1 MKRQFLPFLLALLP
15 VAASAQDAVEI
26 DGIYYNVI
34 TKGKV
39 AEVTKK
45 PSGYYTGSVDIPASV
60 IYKGVEYSV
69 TSIGNAAFYFSSG
82 LETVTIPDGVT
93 SMGSSAFQGCTSLA
107 SVTLPGSMTRIG
119 TGAFADC
126 TSLTSMS
133 IPGSVTSIG
142 QDAFRNCTAL
152 TSVTMES
159 GVTSIGLGAFRNCSA
174 LASLT
179 IPGSVQSIGD
189 WAFHNCSSLTSMSIP
204 SSVESIGQTA
214 FGSCVGLTSVHI
226 ADLAAWCNVSFGDF
240 FSNPLAYAHHLY
252 LGENEIK
259 DLVIPGSVTSVG
271 GYAFASC
278 SGLTSVTIPGSVTS
292 IGQAAFAGCS
302 GLTSVTIPSSV
313 TSIGDWAFASKS
325 LMTVKSYIEQPFS
338 VTSPFGAETYSQGKL
353 IVPRGTKELYARC
366 DGWKEFLTIE
376 EMPAPNGVC
385 ATPTISFLGD
395 KFKFQCATPGAEFTC
410 SLTSEEH
417 FTGDEVSIGNG
428 EVTYTLTVYA
438 TAPDYDPSPAVT
450 YSLTLNR
457 NDVNKDGRVDVAD
470 VSAILTKMAGR

>member
-1 MKRQFLPFLLALLP
+1 
-15 VAASAQDAVEI
+15 
-26 DGIYYNVI
+26 
-34 TKGKV
+34 
-39 AEVTKK
+39 
-45 PSGYYTGSVDIPASV
+45 
-60 IYKGVEYSV
+60 
-69 TSIGNAAFYFSSG
+69 
-82 LETVTIPDGVT
+82 
-93 SMGSSAFQGCTSLA
+93 
-107 SVTLPGSMTRIG
+107 
-119 TGAFADC
+119 
-126 TSLTSMS
+126 
-133 IPGSVTSIG
+133 
-142 QDAFRNCTAL
+142 
-152 TSVTMES
+152 MES

-214 FGSCVGLTSVHI
+214 FGGCLGLTSVHI

-240 FSNPLAYAHHLY
+240 SSNPLAYAHHLY

-292 IGQAAFAGCS
+292 IGQSAFAGCS

-325 LMTVKSYIEQPFS
+325 LMTVKSYIEEPVS
-338 VTSPFGAETYSQGKL
+338 LTKPFGQDTYSQGKL

-438 TAPDYDPSPAVT
+438 TAPGYDPSPAVT

-457 NDVNKDGRVDVAD
+457 NDVNKDGKVDVAD
-470 VSAILTKMAGR
+470 VSAILTKMAGE